1 MWLILLHTLD
11 RQDWLVPALSP
22 AALHL
27 LSVGHTLCGQTAVS
41 QNPSP
46 VSTSTEKNVCGI
58 TRHEDASPGADSWG
72 SHYARG
78 PKRDLVGVR
87 QALDERAMGSLQR
100 VPGSPGSKILPLAG
114 V

>member
-1 MWLILLHTLD
+1 M
-11 RQDWLVPALSP
+11 PALSS

-27 LSVGHTLCGQTAVS
+27 LTVGHTLGRHTAVN

-58 TRHEDASPGADSWG
+58 SQHEDVSPSADSWG
-72 SHYARG
+72 SHYAHG
-78 PKRDLVGVR
+78 PKRVLVGVR
-87 QALDERAMGSLQR
+87 QALDEGAIVSSQR
-100 VPGSPGSKILPLAG
+100 VPGIPGSKILSLNG

>member
-1 MWLILLHTLD
+1 M
-11 RQDWLVPALSP
+11 PALSP

-27 LSVGHTLCGQTAVS
+27 LTVGYVLRRQAAVN

-58 TRHEDASPGADSWG
+58 TQHEGISLSADSWG
-72 SHYARG
+72 SHYAHG
-78 PKRDLVGVR
+78 PKRDLVGAR
-87 QALDERAMGSLQR
+87 QALDEGAMGSSQR
-100 VPGSPGSKILPLAG
+100 VPGNTGSKILPLAG